1 MFGNM
6 LTTLN
11 SKTVVLNISTHFG
24 MLLTGM
30 KLTNALTQLNNNHKT
45 HFGGSF
51 LISNEFLINLQWKNH
66 VISATI
72 GKGIIEK

>member
-1 MFGNM
+1 
-6 LTTLN
+6 
-11 SKTVVLNISTHFG
+11 

-30 KLTNALTQLNNNHKT
+30 ELTNALTQLNNNHKT

>member
-1 MFGNM
+1 
-6 LTTLN
+6 
-11 SKTVVLNISTHFG
+11 

-30 KLTNALTQLNNNHKT
+30 KLTNALTQLNNNRKA

-51 LISNEFLINLQWKNH
+51 FISNEFLMNLQWKND
-66 VISATI
+66 IFSATI

>member
-1 MFGNM
+1 
-6 LTTLN
+6 
-11 SKTVVLNISTHFG
+11 
-24 MLLTGM
+24 MLLIGM
-30 KLTNALTQLNNNHKT
+30 KLINALTQLNNNYKT

-51 LISNEFLINLQWKNH
+51 LISNEFLMNLQWKND